1 MKYKIYSN
9 GTAFKI
15 PGQILNSYGEIIVT
29 PRSEEVAIKLD
40 DGDTLYL
47 TIDNDLDETGCNC
60 IYFHL
65 ESGECCNLFYISPA
79 NAAFSQASSSGW
91 VSTDVIDIE
100 YGDIIRVYKYDS
112 EWYDADQECM
122 NDEAKLI
129 AYGATC
135 VLMLKLEDE
144 ETDSKI
150 KWRRIH
156 PSSTQCAGQ
165 TINLPTLEDKITINS
180 LGVTHHEVGF
190 YFTLESGAATCAY
203 CFSEG
208 VSAGHWQQTGYNWI
222 GFTPYEG
229 TELHVYHLSYEDIY
243 EFIAGSGMGGDYEW
257 VLQNPTEFKS
267 FFNEEAIPTILRYQ
281 NGKWVLIQEGN
292 KYGEDWF

>member
-9 GTAFKI
+9 GKSFKI

-47 TIDNDLDETGCNC
+47 TIDNDLDESGWNC
-60 IYFHL
+60 IYFNL

-79 NAAFSQASSSGW
+79 NATFSQASTSGW
-91 VSTDVIDIE
+91 VCTEAIDLE
-100 YGDIIRVYKYDS
+100 YGDLIRVYKYDS
-112 EWYDADQECM
+112 NWYDSNQECI
-122 NDEAKLI
+122 NDEASLR

-156 PSSTQCAGQ
+156 PSSAQCAGQ
-165 TINLPTLEDKITINS
+165 TINLPALDDKITINS
-180 LGVTHHEVGF
+180 LGTTHGEVGF
-190 YFTLESGAATCAY
+190 YFTLESGTATCAY
-203 CFSEG
+203 CFFDG
-208 VSAGHWQQTGYNWI
+208 VSAGYWQQTGYNWI
-222 GFTPYEG
+222 GGIPYEG
-229 TELHVYHLSYEDIY
+229 TELHVYHLSYGDLY
-243 EFIAGSGMGGDYEW
+243 EFIDSSSLGEDYEW
-257 VLQNPTEFKS
+257 ALQNPTEFKAY
-267 FFNEEAIPTILRYQ
+267 FDNEAMPTILRYQ
-281 NGKWVLIQEGN
+281 GGKWILVQEGN
-292 KYGEDWF
+292 RYGEDW